1 MRRRIHAPYC
11 VEGRLVCASLATIS
25 PAQDPYT
32 VLYTRTGAQ
41 HSTLPTHTHTHT
53 HTHTVLSLHI
63 GFGGS
68 THILHTYY
76 TYSSLGVQEGQPLC
90 KEAERCSLSTRAPGE
105 TRALRVPMLMRRRI
119 HATHAHEE
127 QDTCNT

>member
-76 TYSSLGVQEGQPLC
+76 TYSSLGVQEGQ
-90 KEAERCSLSTRAPGE
+90 RAKRQKGV
-105 TRALRVPMLMRRRI
+105 RSA
-119 HATHAHEE
+119 HAHRGRHGFE
-127 QDTCNT
+127 CLC